1 MANSY
6 FTRARAYLRRFL
18 PVSSKQ
24 RFLIGLLGKKIYV
37 ESFPFLGDSDV
48 FRTGEPG
55 IYTVS
60 GVDFHYDGCIQVGL
74 WETDSC
80 GDYYCYY
87 NFDDP
92 EFRFKVI

>member
-37 ESFPFLGDSDV
+37 ESFPFLGDSD
-48 FRTGEPG
+48 FREGTPGE
-55 IYTVS
+55 YF
-60 GVDFHYDGCIQVGL
+60 VDDVIFSHDSSIQIGL
-74 WETDSC
+74 FL
-80 GDYYCYY
+80 GMDYRTHCYY
-87 NFDDP
+87 DFDDP